1 MTQDKQKVGSDDSF
15 DALTAVVIIG
25 VVVAGLVF
33 WLYGLPS

>member
-1 MTQDKQKVGSDDSF
+1 MTQENNQDDSF
-15 DALTAVVIIG
+15 DAIAAVVLIS

>member
-1 MTQDKQKVGSDDSF
+1 MTQDNNQDDRF
-15 DALTAVVIIG
+15 DAITAVVLIG